1 MTENDKLKLDN
12 QLCFSLYALS
22 REVIKMYQPVLSKY
36 NLTYTQY
43 VTMLAM
49 WEMEK
54 TPFKE
59 LAKKLYLDSGT
70 LTPVLKK
77 LEAMGLVNKYRDK
90 NDDRM
95 VIVELTEKAMDLK
108 KEIVEVPDQMYC
120 KLDGFDKDEMLQLK
134 KSLDKMLKKLGRFPF
149 TTIALPTF
157 SFAISS
163 KLVILPCSKTTCTLL
178 KQLPSLSSIK
188 PKTLLSLIV
197 LIQPATTT
205 SLSA

>member
-77 LEAMGLVNKYRDK
+77 LEAMGLV
-90 NDDRM
+90 
-95 VIVELTEKAMDLK
+95 ELTEKAMDLE

-134 KSLDKMLKKLGRFPF
+134 KSLDKMLKKLGR
-149 TTIALPTF
+149 
-157 SFAISS
+157 
-163 KLVILPCSKTTCTLL
+163 
-178 KQLPSLSSIK
+178 
-188 PKTLLSLIV
+188 
-197 LIQPATTT
+197 
-205 SLSA
+205 

>member
-59 LAKKLYLDSGT
+59 LAKKLDLDSGT

-77 LEAMGLVNKYRDK
+77 LEAMDLINKYRDK

-95 VIVELTEKAMDLK
+95 VIVELTEKAMDLE

-134 KSLDKMLKKLGRFPF
+134 KSLDKMLKKLGR
-149 TTIALPTF
+149 
-157 SFAISS
+157 
-163 KLVILPCSKTTCTLL
+163 
-178 KQLPSLSSIK
+178 
-188 PKTLLSLIV
+188 
-197 LIQPATTT
+197 
-205 SLSA
+205 

>member
-49 WEMEK
+49 WEMKK

-134 KSLDKMLKKLGRFPF
+134 NSLDKMLKKLGR
-149 TTIALPTF
+149 
-157 SFAISS
+157 
-163 KLVILPCSKTTCTLL
+163 
-178 KQLPSLSSIK
+178 
-188 PKTLLSLIV
+188 
-197 LIQPATTT
+197 
-205 SLSA
+205 

>member
-1 MTENDKLKLDN
+1 MTEYDKLKLDN

-77 LEAMGLVNKYRDK
+77 LEAMDLISKYRDK

-95 VIVELTEKAMDLK
+95 VIVELTEKAIELK
-108 KEIVEVPDQMYC
+108 KEIVEVPEQMYC
-120 KLDGFDKDEMLQLK
+120 KLDGFDKDEMIQLK
-134 KSLDKMLKKLGRFPF
+134 KSLDKMLKELGR
-149 TTIALPTF
+149 
-157 SFAISS
+157 
-163 KLVILPCSKTTCTLL
+163 
-178 KQLPSLSSIK
+178 
-188 PKTLLSLIV
+188 
-197 LIQPATTT
+197 
-205 SLSA
+205 

>member
-1 MTENDKLKLDN
+1 MTEYDKLKLDN

-49 WEMEK
+49 WELEK

-95 VIVELTEKAMDLK
+95 VIVELTDKAIDLK
-108 KEIVEVPDQMYC
+108 KDIVEVPESVSC
-120 KLDGFDKDEMLQLK
+120 KLEGLDSNELIQLK
-134 KSLDKMLKKLGRFPF
+134 AGLDKMLKKLG
-149 TTIALPTF
+149 
-157 SFAISS
+157 
-163 KLVILPCSKTTCTLL
+163 K
-178 KQLPSLSSIK
+178 
-188 PKTLLSLIV
+188 
-197 LIQPATTT
+197 
-205 SLSA
+205 

>member
-1 MTENDKLKLDN
+1 MTEYDKLKLDN

-59 LAKKLYLDSGT
+59 LAKKLDLDSGT

-77 LEAMGLVNKYRDK
+77 LEAMDLINKYRDK

-95 VIVELTEKAMDLK
+95 VIVELTEKAMDLE

-134 KSLDKMLKKLGRFPF
+134 KSLDKMLKKLGR
-149 TTIALPTF
+149 
-157 SFAISS
+157 
-163 KLVILPCSKTTCTLL
+163 
-178 KQLPSLSSIK
+178 
-188 PKTLLSLIV
+188 
-197 LIQPATTT
+197 
-205 SLSA
+205 

>member
-1 MTENDKLKLDN
+1 MTEYDKLKLDN

-49 WEMEK
+49 WEMKK

-77 LEAMGLVNKYRDK
+77 LEAMDLINKYRDK

-95 VIVELTEKAMDLK
+95 VIVELTEKAIELK
-108 KEIVEVPDQMYC
+108 KEIVEVPEQMYC
-120 KLDGFDKDEMLQLK
+120 KLDGFDKDEMIQLK
-134 KSLDKMLKKLGRFPF
+134 KSLDKMLKELGR
-149 TTIALPTF
+149 
-157 SFAISS
+157 
-163 KLVILPCSKTTCTLL
+163 
-178 KQLPSLSSIK
+178 
-188 PKTLLSLIV
+188 
-197 LIQPATTT
+197 
-205 SLSA
+205 